1 MSAPTYPLWHP
12 MTSLPAYLE
21 DPVTIVGGEGSTV
34 VDDRGRRFL
43 SATGGLWN
51 VACGYGRPEIAAAI
65 RAQLDDLAYG
75 TLFRFGN
82 EPALRLAARLTERL
96 PAGLDHVFL
105 TSSGASAVDTA
116 LRIARRTARLRG
128 EPGRTLI
135 ASLKDGYHGTS
146 GLALDV
152 TGEDLDHAEYGVE
165 RKDVML
171 LPTPNALA
179 PVGEPTPEEALDAL
193 EALFATRGGE
203 VAALIFE
210 PILGSAGVVDLPDAY
225 VRRARELTR
234 EHGAL
239 LVVDEVA
246 TGFGRTGRLFACEH
260 WDLRPDLLTMSK
272 QINSG
277 YLPLGA
283 TAVSHEVFSLWWD
296 RGASLFHGETQAGNP
311 LACAAAL
318 ATLDVLDADDLPGR
332 AARAGDGLRAR
343 LEGLAADLPLVAG
356 VQGRGLMLGVHL
368 TRDPATRARILPED
382 MLGVVRL
389 FADEGVLV
397 HPAPTGFGLFPPL
410 VITDEECDRLADVAG
425 TVLGSTVPA

>member
-1 MSAPTYPLWHP
+1 MNAPSYPLWHP
-12 MTSLPAYLE
+12 MTDLRHFLE

-34 VDDRGRRFL
+34 VDEHGRRYL

-65 RAQLDDLAYG
+65 RRQLDELAYG

-82 EPALRLAARLTERL
+82 EPALRLAARLAERL
-96 PAGLDHVFL
+96 PGDLDHVFL
-105 TSSGASAVDTA
+105 SSSGASAVDTA

-128 EPGRTLI
+128 EPGRRLI
-135 ASLKDGYHGTS
+135 ASLRDSYHGTS
-146 GLALDV
+146 GLALEA
-152 TGEDLDHAEYGVE
+152 TGEDLGHADYGIE
-165 RKDVML
+165 RRDVVL
-171 LPTPNALA
+171 LPTPNRLA
-179 PVGEPTPEEALDAL
+179 PVGEPTPDDAL
-193 EALFATRGGE
+193 AALERLFAERGSE
-203 VAALIFE
+203 VAAVILE
-210 PILGSAGVVDLPDAY
+210 PIMGSAGVVDLPDAY

-239 LVVDEVA
+239 LVADEVA
-246 TGFGRTGRLFACEH
+246 TGFGRTGRLFACDQ
-260 WDLRPDLLTMSK
+260 WDLEPDLLTMSK

-283 TAVSHEVFSLWWD
+283 TAVSHEIFALWWEA
-296 RGASLFHGETQAGNP
+296 GASLFHGETQAGNP

-318 ATLDVLDADDLPGR
+318 ATLDVLDADALPER
-332 AARAGDGLRAR
+332 SAAIGAR
-343 LEGLAADLPLVAG
+343 LRTRLDTLAERTPGVAG

-368 TRDPATRARILPED
+368 TRDPATRARILPDD
-382 MLGVVRL
+382 MLGTVRR

-410 VITDEECDRLADVAG
+410 VLTEDEADRIADVADA
-425 TVLGSTVPA
+425 VLGSAVLA